1 MGEGAGERTC
11 WLLVQRQD
19 RQPPE
24 ARWLVLGW
32 GTDEGRIRELATR
45 VRRGLRAAVA
55 AGKVAAGARGSVLV
69 VPYVRR
75 WPGEGLPTQ
84 LAQGPD
90 GLPVVSVLVAV
101 WRDGKEEPSE

>member
-24 ARWLVLGW
+24 TRWLVLGW
-32 GTDEGRIRELATR
+32 GLDEARIRTLAAR
-45 VRRGLRAAVA
+45 VRRGLRAA
-55 AGKVAAGARGSVLV
+55 GAGARGSVLV
-69 VPYVRR
+69 VPLVRR